1 MAAIKNTPPMK
12 KQYLTPALDIV
23 SLHSSEIIVTSSKG
37 PQKVDDPADG
47 SMMYG
52 KQRNPIW
59 GDDE

>member
-1 MAAIKNTPPMK
+1 MK
-12 KQYLTPALDIV
+12 KQYTTPALDIV
-23 SLHSSEIIVTSSKG
+23 SLFSTEIIVTSSNG

-47 SMMYG
+47 TTMYG

>member
-1 MAAIKNTPPMK
+1 MK
-12 KQYLTPALDIV
+12 KQYTTPALDIV
-23 SLHSSEIIVTSSKG
+23 SLHSSEIIVTSSNG

-47 SMMYG
+47 SMQYG